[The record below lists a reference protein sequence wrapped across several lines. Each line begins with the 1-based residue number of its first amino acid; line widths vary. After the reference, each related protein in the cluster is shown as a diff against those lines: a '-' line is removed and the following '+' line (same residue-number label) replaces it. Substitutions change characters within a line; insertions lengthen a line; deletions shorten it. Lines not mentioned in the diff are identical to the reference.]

1 MNREE
6 DGTCSLHIE
15 AATNDDDGNYTIMAA
30 NPQVRRSFFFYKNV
44 GFIFFQCMLTG
55 TQVRPHTSGDYITN
69 QILQSIGEETLY
81 VKMTDE
87 TTPLLDIQSKPL
99 RTFFHVNN
107 SCPISFPLSDA
118 DRYLLRCGDRTDMM
132 FQAERIEQGETNSY
146 IKFGT
151 VSKHN
156 YILYVG
162 SKDVDL
168 QIVSLPYTILFDL
181 MCWLSCLF
189 RSTFIR
195 QLFPV

>member
-1 MNREE
+1 
-6 DGTCSLHIE
+6 
-15 AATNDDDGNYTIMAA
+15 
-30 NPQVRRSFFFYKNV
+30 
-44 GFIFFQCMLTG
+44 
-55 TQVRPHTSGDYITN
+55 
-69 QILQSIGEETLY
+69 
-81 VKMTDE
+81 MTDE
-87 TTPLLDIQSKPL
+87 TTPLFDIQSKPL

-118 DRYLLRCGDRTDMM
+118 DRYLLRCGNRTDMM
-132 FQAERIEQGETNSY
+132 FQAERIEQGETNNY

-151 VSKHN
+151 ISKHN
-156 YILYVG
+156 YILYLG

-195 QLFPV
+195 QLFSSLNVSGFLNYISFQFLCGCILKYASTKVLADSTCGRNKQAGTGSTAKCIATAWKSLRSPCLKCRLTAFALGK